1 MGQLLSPVALLLLVS
16 AASQAAEDLKPV
28 VLLDPPWD
36 RMLQDDR
43 VTLKCQGVPPAANS
57 SIQWLHN
64 GSLISSHAP
73 TYTITSA
80 RAEDSGEYRCGTNI
94 SSNLPLNISS
104 NISSLSDPVQL
115 HVRVGWLVLQA
126 ARWVIQEGEPIHLR
140 CHSWRNKC
148 LHKVT
153 YLHEDGRGVKYF
165 HYNTDLHIP
174 EAKRT
179 FSGSY
184 FCRGLVGKKNV
195 SSETVIITVQANPS
209 ISPSVLSWYLIAY
222 GLVMGLLLAMDT
234 ALYFSVKRNLR
245 SFLNTRKDYTLVW
258 SKDTLDK

>member
-16 AASQAAEDLKPV
+16 AASRAAEVLKPV

-36 RMLQDDR
+36 RVLQEDR
-43 VTLKCQGVPPAANS
+43 VTLKCQGFPPAANS

-64 GSLISSHAP
+64 GSLISSHTP
-73 TYTITSA
+73 TYTIRSA

-94 SSNLPLNISS
+94 SNLSFNISS

-115 HVRVGWLVLQA
+115 QVRVGWLVLQA

-148 LHKVT
+148 VQKVT
-153 YLHEDGRGVKYF
+153 YLHADGRGVKYF
-165 HYNTDLHIP
+165 HNNTDLHIP
-174 EAKRT
+174 EAKHT

-195 SSETVIITVQANPS
+195 SSETVIITVQANAS
-209 ISPSVLSWYLIAY
+209 ISPSVLSWHLIAF
-222 GLVMGLLLAMDT
+222 GLVMGLLLAVDT
-234 ALYFSVKRNLR
+234 ALYFSVKRDLR
-245 SFLNTRKDYTLVW
+245 SSLNTRKDYTFGW
-258 SKDTLDK
+258 SKDILDK

>member
-16 AASQAAEDLKPV
+16 AASQAEVLKPV

-36 RMLQDDR
+36 RVLQEDR
-43 VTLKCQGVPPAANS
+43 VTLKCQGFPPAANS

-64 GSLISSHAP
+64 GSLISSHTP
-73 TYTITSA
+73 TYTIRSA
-80 RAEDSGEYRCGTNI
+80 RAEDSGEYRCG
-94 SSNLPLNISS
+94 S

-115 HVRVGWLVLQA
+115 QVRVGWLVLQA

-140 CHSWRNKC
+140 CHSWKNNSMY
-148 LHKVT
+148 KVT

-165 HYNTDLHIP
+165 HNNTDLHIP

-184 FCRGLVGKKNV
+184 FCRGLIGKTIV
-195 SSETVIITVQANPS
+195 SSETVTITVQANAS
-209 ISPSVLSWYLIAY
+209 ISPSVLSWHLIAF
-222 GLVMGLLLAMDT
+222 GLVMGLLLAVDT
-234 ALYFSVKRNLR
+234 ALYFSVKRDLR
-245 SFLNTRKDYTLVW
+245 SSLNTRKDYTFGW
-258 SKDTLDK
+258 SKDILDK

>member
-1 MGQLLSPVALLLLVS
+1 PGGKAGLLPSPFWVGPLLISVTHSRQCCSMGQLLSPVALLLLVS

-36 RMLQDDR
+36 RVLQDDR

-94 SSNLPLNISS
+94 ST
-104 NISSLSDPVQL
+104 LSDPVQL

-140 CHSWRNKC
+140 CHSWRNKPVY
-148 LHKVT
+148 KVI
-153 YLHEDGRGVKYF
+153 YLHNGRGVKYF

-184 FCRGLVGKKNV
+184 CCTGHIGKSNV
-195 SSETVIITVQANPS
+195 FSETVIITVEGAANPS
-209 ISPSVLSWYLIAY
+209 ISPSVLPWHLIAF
-222 GLVMGLLLAMDT
+222 GLVMGLLLAVDT
-234 ALYFSVKRNLR
+234 ALYFSVKRDLR
-245 SFLNTRKDYTLVW
+245 
-258 SKDTLDK
+258 